1 MSTWTLR
8 FGTASILDFFQGW
21 RPEHGSEGADL
32 PASASASRPEVS
44 RRRSEAMRGFFPKLA
59 AWYSRHSYEAEMR
72 AVDAYLSQATNLADL
87 ENRIR
92 CLERQ
97 RSSGF
102 WN

>member
-1 MSTWTLR
+1 MSTWTLK
-8 FGTASILDFFQGW
+8 FGSASILDFFHGW
-21 RPEHGSEGADL
+21 RAEGETAGAGFVATA
-32 PASASASRPEVS
+32 PAKDPQVS
-44 RRRSEAMRGFFPKLA
+44 QRRSEAMRGFFPKLA
-59 AWYSRHSYEAEMR
+59 AWYSRRSYESEMR
-72 AVDAYLSQATNLADL
+72 AIDAYLSQAANLADL